1 MLTPGLTREE
11 TRLVTEEDS
20 AARVSPR
27 VPPVFASAR
36 MIGFAEVVCAELMAE
51 HLAPGE
57 TSVGV
62 GFQFKH
68 EAATPIGMRVTMKV
82 TLLEAQGR
90 MCTFEVEG
98 RDEQDRICT
107 GRHERAIILQEKFL
121 ARLAQKAGRMGT
133 GRSS

>member
-20 AARVSPR
+20 AARVSPL
-27 VPPVFASAR
+27 VPAVFASAR
-36 MIGFAEVVCAELMAE
+36 MIGFAEVVCANLMAE

-62 GFQFKH
+62 GFEFKH
-68 EAATPIGMRVTMKV
+68 EAATPIGMRVTLKV
-82 TLLEAQGR
+82 SVAEVKGR
-90 MCTFEVEG
+90 LVRFEVEG

-107 GRHERAIILQEKFL
+107 GRHERAIILREKFL
-121 ARLAQKAGRMGT
+121 TRLAEKAKT
-133 GRSS
+133 VAP

>member
-20 AARVSPR
+20 AARVSPL

-36 MIGFAEVVCAELMAE
+36 MIGYAEVVCANLMAE
-51 HLAPGE
+51 HLADGE

-62 GFQFKH
+62 GFEFKH

-82 TLLEAQGR
+82 RVAEVKGR
-90 MCTFEVEG
+90 LVAFEVEG

-107 GRHERAIILQEKFL
+107 GRHERAIILREKFL
-121 ARLAQKAGRMGT
+121 TRLAEKAKT
-133 GRSS
+133 VAP

>member
-20 AARVSPR
+20 AARVSPL

-36 MIGFAEVVCAELMAE
+36 MIGFAEVVCANLMAE

-62 GFQFKH
+62 GFEFKH
-68 EAATPIGMRVTMKV
+68 EAATPIGMRVTLKV
-82 TLLEAQGR
+82 SVAEVKGR
-90 MCTFEVEG
+90 LVRFEVEG

-107 GRHERAIILQEKFL
+107 GRHERAIILREKFL
-121 ARLAQKAGRMGT
+121 TRLAEKAKT
-133 GRSS
+133 VAP